1 MGCGPE
7 GRLGL
12 SLQDKHRAEGNA
24 AFAHLQR
31 GDVISVTEAEARG
44 DGLALNERS
53 EAQVVAAVGQ
63 PVEAPK
69 SS

>member
-7 GRLGL
+7 GRIGL
-12 SLQDKHRAEGNA
+12 ALQDKHRAEGNA

-31 GDVISVTEAEARG
+31 GDVISLTEAETRG
-44 DGLALNERS
+44 DGLALNESS
-53 EAQVVAAVGQ
+53 EVRVLAAAGQ
-63 PVEAPK
+63 PVGASK